1 MYTNINISDNNIKME
16 DPGSASKR
24 KRPTYLPDFMNS
36 DSDSEREAKPTKN
49 KKKVENKVN

>member
-1 MYTNINISDNNIKME
+1 ME

-36 DSDSEREAKPTKN
+36 DSDSEGESKSTKM
-49 KKKVENKVN
+49 KKKVLNKV

>member
-1 MYTNINISDNNIKME
+1 MYTNIYISDNNIKME

-49 KKKVENKVN
+49 KKKAENKVN